1 MIRRVL
7 VDNLVL
13 GVLLCLP
20 APALVAVYGSGAP
33 VLVWAVAA
41 AVPLVVVSVLA
52 MMRWPLLVTVPVSA
66 LLLVAA
72 GPSLLAL
79 TPTLPTG
86 PGIALLGR
94 GLVTGWRE
102 MLTVAVP
109 IGTAGGLLVPP
120 LACGAISGLAA
131 GLLARTGRPAS
142 ALLPVLAVG
151 VVAGLLGRST
161 SPPGLVPVLV
171 GADLVLGLGWVA
183 WRRGEGIRTVGT
195 GRARWRR
202 PLTAGLTLLV
212 AAGAGV
218 AVATTDPGDRL
229 ALRTGLAVPVDPAA
243 LPSPLTEFRHLSV
256 DLAETELL
264 SVTGSAPGD
273 LLRIAA
279 LSDYDGHTFAVSASD
294 GPFGRIGS
302 RRDPAATW
310 QVRQIA
316 VAVRAWR
323 GAYLPTA
330 GDLETIEFTG
340 PRAAELTERF
350 RYAGTASTGLMPGGP
365 VAGDGWRQRG
375 VEPALGA
382 EAVPDTDRIVVAVRP
397 ATIPVPDPLRTA
409 AQRWTEGAG
418 SPAGQ
423 LRALVSALR
432 EQGYYSQGRP
442 GQLPSPPGHGLNRL
456 VDMVSGQAMVGDAE
470 QYAALLAVLA
480 RSLGIPARVVVG
492 FRVPPSGLLTGADLT
507 AWVEVPFAGSGWV
520 RYDPTPPADRTSV
533 LTEPQAPAGRHIA
546 DNQPPPAA
554 AGGDSAQVQS
564 GDQAQHPDRGQ
575 DEDRAGDRP
584 AAGLRW
590 WGWVLIG
597 LGGLLAL
604 LVLPALAVL
613 SVKWVR
619 GRRRRRATD
628 PGSGIKAAWRELLD
642 AAADAGLLFP
652 VDRTRE
658 QVGAELA
665 RIGVPAGDAARLADL
680 ADFSPAPPGPD
691 LAVRQWAAVDRARA
705 AILQRLSPTRRIR
718 ARLSPASLRRR

>member
-7 VDNLVL
+7 VDTLVL

-20 APALVAVYGSGAP
+20 APALVGVYGSGAP
-33 VLVWAVAA
+33 VLVWAAA
-41 AVPLVVVSVLA
+41 ATVPLVVVSVLTVV
-52 MMRWPLLVTVPVSA
+52 RWPLLIAVPVSA

-72 GPSLLAL
+72 GPSLLGL

-86 PGIALLGR
+86 PEIALLGR

-102 MLTVAVP
+102 MLTVTVP

-120 LACGAISGLAA
+120 LVCGAIGGVAA

-151 VVAGLLGRST
+151 VAAGLLGRSA
-161 SPPGLVPVLV
+161 SPAGLVPVLV
-171 GADLVLGLGWVA
+171 GADLVLGLGWAA
-183 WRRGEGIRTVGT
+183 WRRAEGIRIVGA

-218 AVATTDPGDRL
+218 AVSAADPGDRL
-229 ALRTGLAVPVDPAA
+229 ALRTRLAVPVDPAT

-256 DLAETELL
+256 DLADTELL
-264 SVTGSAPGD
+264 SVTGQEPGD

-279 LSDYDGHTFAVSASD
+279 LSEYDGHTFAVSASD

-302 RRDPAATW
+302 HRDPAATGE
-310 QVRQIA
+310 VRQIE
-316 VAVRAWR
+316 VTVRAWR
-323 GAYLPTA
+323 GAYLPTV

-340 PRAAELTERF
+340 PRAAELTGRF
-350 RYAGTASTGLMPGGP
+350 RYGGPASTGLLPGGP

-375 VEPALGA
+375 VEPAVSA
-382 EAVPDTDRIVVAVRP
+382 DVVPDADRIAVAARP
-397 ATIPVPDPLRTA
+397 ATVPVPDPLRAA

-456 VDMVSGQAMVGDAE
+456 VDMVSGPALVGDAE
-470 QYAALLAVLA
+470 QYGALLAVLA

-492 FRVPPSGLLTGADLT
+492 FRVPASGAVTGADLT

-520 RYDPTPPADRTSV
+520 RYEPTPPADRTSV
-533 LTEPQAPAGRHIA
+533 LAEPLAPAGRHIA

-564 GDQAQHPDRGQ
+564 GDQAQRPDRGQ

-584 AAGLRW
+584 AAGLPW

-604 LVLPALAVL
+604 PALAVL
-613 SVKWVR
+613 SAKWVR
-619 GRRRRRATD
+619 GRRRRRATN

-642 AAADAGLLFP
+642 AAADAGLVFP
-652 VDRTRE
+652 ADRTRE
-658 QVGAELA
+658 QVSAELA

-680 ADFSPAPPGPD
+680 ADFCPSSPGPD
-691 LAVRQWAAVDRARA
+691 LAARQWATVDRARA
-705 AILQRLSPTRRIR
+705 AILQRLSPTQRIR
-718 ARLSPASLRRR
+718 ARLSPASLRRH